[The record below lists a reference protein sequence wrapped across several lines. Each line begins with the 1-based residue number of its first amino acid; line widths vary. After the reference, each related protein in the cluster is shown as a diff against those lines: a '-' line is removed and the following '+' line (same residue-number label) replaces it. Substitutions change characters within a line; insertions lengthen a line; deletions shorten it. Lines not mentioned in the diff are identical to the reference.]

1 MKGIQVAPAEL
12 EDCLLGHPAIADSA
26 VISVSHSYSG
36 EVPLAF
42 VVLKPGISNPNPEEL
57 EKQIMEY
64 VRERKSESKWIEGG
78 VRFVEEIPRS
88 PIGKIL
94 RRVLRDRVKAER
106 RQDGGGQDGG
116 EL

>member
-1 MKGIQVAPAEL
+1 M
-12 EDCLLGHPAIADSA
+12 IADSA
-26 VISVSHSYSG
+26 VIAIQYDPYSG

-42 VVLKPGISNPNPEEL
+42 VVLKPGTKNTNPAEL
-57 EKQIMEY
+57 EADIQGY

-94 RRVLRDRVKAER
+94 RRVLRDRVKAEG
-106 RQDGGGQDGG
+106 RQGGGGQDGG

>member
-64 VRERKSESKWIEGG
+64 VRERKSRDKWISGG
-78 VRFVEEIPRS
+78 VRFVDEIPKN

-94 RRVLRDRVKAER
+94 RKVLRERVKIEER
-106 RQDGGGQDGG
+106 KKGAR
-116 EL
+116 L